1 MYFIYQLQNK
11 SKDKNG
17 GICLKLNYSKK
28 ILRQKE
34 HTIHGST
41 PSKRIKKKK
50 KKFQH
55 LGVKR
60 IELVASV
67 RYIERQNE

>member
-1 MYFIYQLQNK
+1 MAVPHP
-11 SKDKNG
+11 
-17 GICLKLNYSKK
+17 
-28 ILRQKE
+28 KE
-34 HTIHGST
+34 L
-41 PSKRIKKKK
+41 KKK